1 MSSKNNESAVWEI
14 RLLLIASIAATIW
27 YSVPQLKYTLRFP
40 YYLLQAFFPGFL
52 ARLPFDSF
60 Y

>member
-1 MSSKNNESAVWEI
+1 MSSRSDGYKVWEI
-14 RLLLIASIAATIW
+14 RFLLIVSIVATIW

-52 ARLPFDSF
+52 AKLPLDLF